1 VRAVVTKAFVEIP
14 REMSKYR
21 LSKQPPIS
29 LVLLSV
35 VISTPNADNCWDDMT
50 RGGMAR
56 SYGPAK
62 GRARGAG
69 RDAVTWA
76 RGGDRL
82 EIPRQSSWATYP
94 LTLPPPSLR
103 ERDDD
108 VTADV
113 DA

>member
-1 VRAVVTKAFVEIP
+1 MVTKAFVEIP
-14 REMSKYR
+14 REMNNYR

-62 GRARGAG
+62 GRGQG
-69 RDAVTWA
+69 CWSG
-76 RGGDRL
+76 GGD
-82 EIPRQSSWATYP
+82 
-94 LTLPPPSLR
+94 
-103 ERDDD
+103 
-108 VTADV
+108 VGKGG
-113 DA
+113 